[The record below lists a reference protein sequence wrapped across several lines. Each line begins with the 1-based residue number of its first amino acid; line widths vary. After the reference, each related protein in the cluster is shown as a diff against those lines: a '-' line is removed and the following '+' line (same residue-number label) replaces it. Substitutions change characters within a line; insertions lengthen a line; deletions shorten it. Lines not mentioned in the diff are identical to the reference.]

1 MTYMGNEEH
10 IEWLLTDQI
19 LAFMGQRPPVARLYR
34 RAELD
39 ALGAAP
45 QVDQA
50 LVTLAEAQRVGSP
63 APSLWFPLEP
73 YASGAGAQFMLP
85 PAPLKEMAAALLQ
98 REGVALVPSPQEQD
112 YALYHATGG
121 GGKAGRACLPLRI
134 LAWTNLRPLFLHWG
148 RGKVHTIYKGTRTLP
163 PYPPGN
169 PLPELSDPEE
179 FRHLAYR
186 MGTVPRRLEKDV
198 WLNHTLRVLGA
209 TPPPAAGLLLF
220 TGGTCLTKA
229 WEISARFS
237 EDIDLRFQG
246 DEGRGVPL
254 DLVKQEVHAHVVAAV
269 QQQLLPLLP
278 GGRLDREESP
288 TDSHS
293 RRNGCGCSMTSHY
306 TRDPG
311 SLQIDI
317 AFTPGRVP
325 WTRRAVV
332 QIPKYTQLRS
342 APVITH
348 LPCVARWAIMTDKLH
363 AVSVMPPGADI
374 ADLRHIVDLGRW
386 LTVAAHDLEYPFMVQ
401 QSLAE
406 SSIQDLVA
414 GLWTNLDTLAGD
426 PHCARLYTQF
436 VDRMFPSP
444 ATDQVPDYQTA
455 LHQIRALWHSMCE
468 SDWDNPQRVMDVP
481 RNSSYTDGEG
491 QIQRPRPG
499 ADCRLG
505 PG

>member
-1 MTYMGNEEH
+1 MASESMSP
-10 IEWLLTDQI
+10 LTDHI

-34 RAELD
+34 RADLEV
-39 ALGAAP
+39 LGATP

-50 LVTLAEAQRVGSP
+50 LVTLADAQRVGSP
-63 APSLWFPLEP
+63 APGFWFPLEP
-73 YASGAGAQFMLP
+73 YASGAGAQVMLP

-112 YALYHATGG
+112 YDLYHATGG
-121 GGKAGRACLPLRI
+121 REGVWGVPTFEDIGVDQPA
-134 LAWTNLRPLFLHWG
+134 PLFLHWG
-148 RGKVHTIYKGTRTLP
+148 RSKVHTIYKGARALP

-229 WEISARFS
+229 WEISSRFS

-246 DEGRGVPL
+246 DGPHVSQL
-254 DLVKQEVHAHVVAAV
+254 DTVKQEVHAHVVAAV
-269 QQQLLPLLP
+269 ERQLLPLLP
-278 GGRLDREESP
+278 GGRLAPRESRHRP
-288 TDSHS
+288 SQPVQRLSVQYDSHYGS
-293 RRNGCGCSMTSHY
+293 G
-306 TRDPG
+306 PA
-311 SLQIDI
+311 SLQVDI

-325 WTRRAVV
+325 WRRRAVV
-332 QIPKYTQLRS
+332 QIPKYVQLRS

-348 LPCVARWAIMTDKLH
+348 LPCVTRWAIMAGKLH
-363 AVSVMPPGADI
+363 AVSVMQPGADI
-374 ADLRHIVDLGRW
+374 ADMRHIVDLGRW
-386 LTVAAHDLEYPFMVQ
+386 LRVADHERDHPFMVQ
-401 QSLAE
+401 QSQAE
-406 SSIQDLVA
+406 SSILDLVE
-414 GLWTNLDTLAGD
+414 GLWANLDALAGD
-426 PHCARLYTQF
+426 PHCARMYTQY
-436 VDRMFPSP
+436 VDRMFPSI
-444 ATDQVPDYQTA
+444 ATDEVPDYQTA
-455 LHQIRALWHSMCE
+455 LHQIRALWQSMCE
-468 SDWDNPQRVMDVP
+468 SDWDNPQRVMDIP

-491 QIQRPRPG
+491 QIQNPRPR
-499 ADCRLG
+499 ADCRLD